1 MKYVLSVMLA
11 AGFFCIAVAAFG
23 QSTAPQA
30 TPNPAPQATS
40 SPAPAAAPA
49 TTSAPNAA
57 AAGKRAGCL
66 SAVQGKQGQDRQDQ
80 MQLCMAQAHV
90 DCLKQAIDQKV
101 VGQPRKDFIKTC
113 MREE

>member
-1 MKYVLSVMLA
+1 MKYVLSVMMA
-11 AGFFCIAVAAFG
+11 TGWFCIAMAAFA
-23 QSTAPQA
+23 QSTAPQVTQGA
-30 TPNPAPQATS
+30 
-40 SPAPAAAPA
+40 APAAAPA
-49 TTSAPNAA
+49 AANAPGAA
-57 AAGKRAGCL
+57 AGGKRAGCVT
-66 SAVQGKQGQDRQDQ
+66 AVQGKQGQDRQDQ